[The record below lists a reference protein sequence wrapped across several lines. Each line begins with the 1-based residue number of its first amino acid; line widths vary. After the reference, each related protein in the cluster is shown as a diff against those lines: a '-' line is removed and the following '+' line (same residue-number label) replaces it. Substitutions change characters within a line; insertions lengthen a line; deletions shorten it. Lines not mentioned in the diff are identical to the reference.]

1 MTTHEPGGRS
11 APLPDRHHEDLHPED
26 PQRGDP
32 HRDAPPPQ
40 VRVGGARQLLALL
53 PRLLG
58 YHPDHSVVLV
68 LTETSSTPR
77 APTSPARVV
86 MSCRL
91 DVPTVQ
97 ELPALSAQLAP
108 VLRRAVDGTPGT
120 RLLHVFGHD
129 LDEGPD
135 SQPLPDLVAALH
147 LALLR
152 LADEAGAHLHDLLL
166 VRDAGRSLLPVVADG
181 EQVHPAQGWTASP
194 DPRDVPATADLVLR
208 GRGVLRSRTELVA
221 VVRRRDPEAGRAT
234 AVALAVQDLGGPP
247 PDVAEGLTLLTACAL
262 QGHRPTPAE
271 RALVTRVL
279 RRRWARDALLAR
291 WLPELFPAHDL
302 EGTGQVGELVRS
314 LPAWRPGEAAAA
326 LDRLLSLLPQIP
338 LEECAPLL
346 TVTAMMAWGSG
357 EGSIANEAC
366 AFAIEV
372 DPGYVMAQLL
382 DSALQHGLRPPRADT
397 SRGARPDRRP
407 AA

>member
-11 APLPDRHHEDLHPED
+11 APLPDRDHEDLHPEGRHHDD
-26 PQRGDP
+26 PS
-32 HRDAPPPQ
+32 PQ
-40 VRVGGARQLLALL
+40 VRVSGARQLLALL

-68 LTETSSTPR
+68 LTETSTTPG
-77 APTSPARVV
+77 APSSPARVV

-108 VLRRAVDGTPGT
+108 VLRRAVDGTPGI
-120 RLLHVFGHD
+120 RLMHAFGHD

-135 SQPLPDLVAALH
+135 GRPRPDLVAALH

-166 VRDAGRSLLPVVADG
+166 VRDEGRSLLPVVADG
-181 EQVHPAQGWTASP
+181 EPVHPVPGWTGSP

-208 GRGVLRSRTELVA
+208 GRGALRSRTELVSL
-221 VVRRRDPEAGRAT
+221 VRRRDPEAGRAT
-234 AVALAVQDLGGPP
+234 AVALAVQDVGGPP
-247 PDVAEGLTLLTACAL
+247 PDVNEGLTLLTACVL

-271 RALVTRVL
+271 RARITRVL

-302 EGTGQVGELVRS
+302 EGPGQVGDLVRR
-314 LPAWRPGEAAAA
+314 LPVWRPEEAAPA
-326 LDRLLSLLPQIP
+326 LDRLLALVPQVP

-357 EGSIANEAC
+357 EGSIANETC
-366 AFAIEV
+366 AFALEV

-382 DSALQHGLRPPRADT
+382 DRALQHGLRPPRVHRSA
-397 SRGARPDRRP
+397 GAASPGASPDRRP